1 MEEKETKEIKLWK
14 ILFILSL
21 LFLSVSI
28 YFYITNKPKEI
39 KKQII
44 NNNYPNQKINDI
56 TLQNIKIYEKNN
68 KYYFTAKAINK
79 TKQDIKLN
87 KIVIKL
93 DNYTFNT
100 YIGDKIKSKEYKM
113 IFMETD
119 KDLSN
124 IRNIDFIF
132 K

>member
-28 YFYITNKPKEI
+28 YFYITDKPKEI

-124 IRNIDFIF
+124 IKNIDFIF

>member
-1 MEEKETKEIKLWK
+1 MEEKETKKIKLWK
-14 ILFILSL
+14 ILFILSI

-87 KIVIKL
+87 KIIIKL

-124 IRNIDFIF
+124 IKNIDFIF

>member
-1 MEEKETKEIKLWK
+1 MEEKGIKLWK
-14 ILFILSL
+14 ILFILSF

-124 IRNIDFIF
+124 IKNIDFIF

>member
-68 KYYFTAKAINK
+68 KHCFTAKAINK
-79 TKQDIKLN
+79 TKQDIKIN
-87 KIVIKL
+87 KIIIKL

-113 IFMETD
+113 IFMETN

-124 IRNIDFIF
+124 IKNIDFIF

>member
-56 TLQNIKIYEKNN
+56 TLQNIKIHENNN

-93 DNYTFNT
+93 DNYSFNT

-124 IRNIDFIF
+124 IKNIDFIF

>member
-14 ILFILSL
+14 ILFILSI

-56 TLQNIKIYEKNN
+56 TLQNIIIYEKNN

-87 KIVIKL
+87 KIIIKL

-119 KDLSN
+119 KNLSN
-124 IRNIDFIF
+124 IKNIDFIF

>member
-1 MEEKETKEIKLWK
+1 MEEKGIKLWK

-113 IFMETD
+113 IFMETN

-124 IRNIDFIF
+124 IKNIDFIF

>member
-1 MEEKETKEIKLWK
+1 MEEKETKKIKLWK
-14 ILFILSL
+14 ILFILSI

-68 KYYFTAKAINK
+68 KHYFTAKAINK

-87 KIVIKL
+87 KIIIKL

-119 KDLSN
+119 KNLSN
-124 IRNIDFIF
+124 IKNIDFIF